1 MADTNANA
9 NTGELIASFD
19 VGMKNLAY
27 AVVHVNAEGG
37 VGIVRWAL
45 IDLGEYMD
53 NENDKRESLVPAV
66 IRALDAADI
75 MGMDVVLIENQPCMK
90 NPRMK
95 TVQVAIH
102 AFFES
107 MRHYMGPDLGVRKSI
122 RLVNPSNKVGHG
134 GKYSDRK
141 REAIA
146 RCKEFLER
154 ELVDDNVKGMSRS
167 AALDILA
174 KAKKKDDL
182 ADAFL
187 QALWFIQIPLKQ
199 NLKRTSTNASA
210 SA

>member
-1 MADTNANA
+1 MAADADA
-9 NTGELIASFD
+9 DADAGDAGELIASFD

-37 VGIVRWAL
+37 VGIVRWAM
-45 IDLGEYMD
+45 IDLGEYME
-53 NENDKRESLVPAV
+53 NEKESLVPAV
-66 IRALDAADI
+66 IRALDDADL

-107 MRHYMGPDLGVRKSI
+107 MRHYVGPELGVRKSI
-122 RLVNPSNKVGHG
+122 RLVNPSNKVGRG

-154 ELVDDNVKGMSRS
+154 SLVDDTSTSTTLLSRS
-167 AALDILA
+167 AALKILES
-174 KAKKKDDL
+174 AKKKDDL

-187 QALWFIQIPLKQ
+187 QALWFISKL
-199 NLKRTSTNASA
+199 
-210 SA
+210 

>member
-1 MADTNANA
+1 MAA
-9 NTGELIASFD
+9 GELIASFD

-45 IDLGEYMD
+45 IDLGEYME
-53 NENDKRESLVPAV
+53 NEKESLVPAV
-66 IRALDAADI
+66 IRALDDADL

-107 MRHYMGPDLGVRKSI
+107 MRHYVGPDLGVRKSI

-154 ELVDDNVKGMSRS
+154 RLVDDTSTSTTLLSRS
-167 AALDILA
+167 EALKILES
-174 KAKKKDDL
+174 AKKKDDL

-187 QALWFIQIPLKQ
+187 QALWFI
-199 NLKRTSTNASA
+199 S
-210 SA
+210 